1 MLLQQTILLLNAKNV
16 ILPIFHLISKKK
28 EKKRLKK
35 LKFPS
40 SKTFTTKCQKII
52 ISICS
57 FKSNIPQWIDL
68 PSPPT
73 HRLYKLE
80 SIICI

>member
-1 MLLQQTILLLNAKNV
+1 MLLQQTILLLNAKDV
-16 ILPIFHLISKKK
+16 ILPIFQLIPKKK
-28 EKKRLKK
+28 KLNFKK
-35 LKFPS
+35 LKLPS
-40 SKTFTTKCQKII
+40 SKSFTTKCQKII

-57 FKSNIPQWIDL
+57 FKSNIPQRIDL

-80 SIICI
+80 SIISI

>member
-40 SKTFTTKCQKII
+40 SKTFTTKMPENNHLHMLFQV
-52 ISICS
+52 
-57 FKSNIPQWIDL
+57 
-68 PSPPT
+68 
-73 HRLYKLE
+73 
-80 SIICI
+80 